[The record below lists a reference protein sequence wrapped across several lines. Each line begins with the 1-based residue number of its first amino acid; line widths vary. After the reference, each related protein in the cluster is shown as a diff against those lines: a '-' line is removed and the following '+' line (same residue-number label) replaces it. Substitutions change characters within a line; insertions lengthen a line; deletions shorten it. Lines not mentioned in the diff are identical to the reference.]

1 MGPCTSQAVE
11 TKETL
16 QPRDSLAS
24 QIGTS
29 DYNILLLGIEFHI
42 QRTEQISIYA
52 RVFCC
57 FQFTVSKNIEHR
69 TGSVVSGHFMLF
81 MGKLCLHMCAYVCVC
96 EQPRYMRCLGRDAEH
111 THVRRRIKNANLLSI
126 YINLKFCLSTP
137 RHKKYLYLY
146 LYICMCMWCIYIY
159 LCVLLCKCWLRKT
172 KMNVQIERISSGSIY
187 CYCPMRHA

>member
-1 MGPCTSQAVE
+1 MTDGTPFCGSLHVAGCLE

-42 QRTEQISIYA
+42 QRTEQISIY
-52 RVFCC
+52 VFCC
-57 FQFTVSKNIEHR
+57 FQFTVSKNIGEHR

-81 MGKLCLHMCAYVCVC
+81 MGKLCLHMCVCASVCASMC

-111 THVRRRIKNANLLSI
+111 THTCVRGRIKNANLLSI
-126 YINLKFCLSTP
+126 YINFKFCLSTR

-146 LYICMCMWCIYIY
+146 LYTCVCVVCIH
-159 LCVLLCKCWLRKT
+159 LFVCAALQVL
-172 KMNVQIERISSGSIY
+172 
-187 CYCPMRHA
+187 AA